1 MRRAFSLNKPIL
13 ALNSGTTQS
22 EKDEQLG
29 QPGYMELFA
38 GVMTGVR
45 NPRAHEHE
53 WVDTK
58 DTALCLLAFVNHLV
72 EKARSATKS

>member
-13 ALNSGTTQS
+13 ALNSGKTQS

-29 QPGYMELFA
+29 YMELLA
-38 GVMTGVR
+38 GVMTGIR

-53 WVDTK
+53 WVDAK